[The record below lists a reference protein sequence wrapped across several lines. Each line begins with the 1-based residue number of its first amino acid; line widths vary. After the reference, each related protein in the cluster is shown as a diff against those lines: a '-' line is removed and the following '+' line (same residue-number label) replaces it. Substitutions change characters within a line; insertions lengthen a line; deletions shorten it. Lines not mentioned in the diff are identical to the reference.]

1 MAETRI
7 IIGTGAVI
15 EDEIDDPLSRKG
27 ESL

>member
-7 IIGTGAVI
+7 IIGAGAVI

-27 ESL
+27 EGI